1 MKTLVIANQ
10 KGGVGKTTLLVHLAY
25 YAAEAG
31 SRVLVIDLDP
41 QRNTSS
47 SLEAF
52 AIGTVASELFDSKAI
67 ELKVGAEAQIALI
80 AADNALVDLDRAKLE
95 VAQDFVGHV
104 RRFSDST
111 NFDVCLIDTSP
122 AMGLRMVAALAAA
135 NYVIS
140 PIELQ
145 AYSIDGIAAML
156 KTIYGIRQKLNPGLQ
171 FLGMLPSRVNAHS
184 PAQKANMTALLKM
197 HPDLIMRRAITE
209 RTTIGEAA
217 TEKKPVWESHKTS
230 AREAGKEMKG
240 VLAHISEKMG
250 GLSRGV

>member
-1 MKTLVIANQ
+1 MKTLVVANQ
-10 KGGVGKTTLLVHLAY
+10 KGGVGKTTLLVHMAH

-31 SRVLVIDLDP
+31 NRVLVIDLNP
-41 QRNTSS
+41 QRNTTS
-47 SLEAF
+47 SLGAF
-52 AIGTVASELFDSKAI
+52 ASDTCSSALFDPELI
-67 ELKVGAEAQIALI
+67 GLKVEAVTRITLIGADSALI
-80 AADNALVDLDRAKLE
+80 DLDRAKLD

-104 RRFSDST
+104 RRFSDSG

-122 AMGLRMVAALAAA
+122 ALGLRMVAALAAA
-135 NYVIS
+135 NYVVA

-145 AYSIDGIAAML
+145 AYSINGIAAML

-184 PAQKANMTALLKM
+184 PAQKANLIALMKR

-217 TEKKPVWESHKTS
+217 TEQRPVWESHKTS